1 MRTLVQRSL
10 SAPRL
15 QQTTHLSYGRRT
27 ALRTCCSTR
36 IDIDSDASIIDLK
49 DAFYKLVEDTE
60 RGGNTTAIQRGQIEE
75 RLVEI
80 EGRLAG
86 RDLRWDLLEGKWNVV
101 YTTARDVRG
110 IVRGVPEGFPVRALH
125 VGQVYSCPATGKV
138 LNVIQVELQV
148 PILKGTRVSILV
160 EADYA
165 ITNLKSIGLRFKAA
179 QIGKVEL
186 GEGLQNLLTP
196 AILPRGNWNLA
207 AVNFVRNLGFQLNFY
222 NPERG
227 DNEKQDSNISSSLD
241 ITVLDDDMLVG
252 RAQGG
257 GGIYA
262 FKRDSDANL
271 SI

>member
-1 MRTLVQRSL
+1 MRTLVQRSPP
-10 SAPRL
+10 APRL
-15 QQTTHLSYGRRT
+15 QQSAYLSNGRRT
-27 ALRTCCSTR
+27 ALKTFCSTR
-36 IDIDSDASIIDLK
+36 IDIDKDASIVDLK
-49 DAFYKLVEDTE
+49 EAFYKLVQDTE
-60 RGGNTTAIQRGQIEE
+60 RGGNTTAIQRGRIEE
-75 RLVEI
+75 SLVEI
-80 EGRLAG
+80 ESRLAG
-86 RDLRWDLLEGKWNVV
+86 SDIRWDLLEGKWNVV

-110 IVRGVPEGFPVRALH
+110 IVKGVPEGFPVRALH
-125 VGQVYSCPATGKV
+125 VGQVYSRPATGKV

-165 ITNLKSIGLRFKAA
+165 ITNLKSIGLRFRAA
-179 QIGKVEL
+179 RIGNVEL

-196 AILPRGNWNLA
+196 ALLPRGNWNLA
-207 AVNFVRNLGFQLNFY
+207 AVNFVRNLGLQFNFY

-227 DNEKQDSNISSSLD
+227 DKGKQDSKISSSLD

-262 FKRDSDANL
+262 FKRD
-271 SI
+271 